1 MNYKEVNSW
10 RQRSEM
16 NSARE
21 KNEYFYE
28 YELAEDNKDAA
39 LRA

>member
-1 MNYKEVNSW
+1 
-10 RQRSEM
+10 M

-21 KNEYFYE
+21 KNEYFYK

-39 LRA
+39 LWAWFL